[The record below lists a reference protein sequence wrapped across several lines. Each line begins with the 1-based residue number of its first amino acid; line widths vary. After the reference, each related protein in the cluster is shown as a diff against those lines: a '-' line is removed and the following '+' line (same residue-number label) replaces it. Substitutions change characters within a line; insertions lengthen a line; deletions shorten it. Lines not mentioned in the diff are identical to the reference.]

1 MLTIFATLFLLGVL
15 VVIHE
20 FGHFIIARLCDVK
33 VEKFSFGFGP
43 KLFGK
48 TIGETEYRVSL
59 IPFGGYVKMF
69 GENPDETEKKSARSF
84 QQKKWWQKNL
94 IAFGGPFANF
104 IFAIFILSVTFM
116 IGIKNYDVK
125 PIIGQIQNIKNDEY
139 EKFQVG
145 DSILAIDNEE
155 ISGWNS
161 IIRIWNKSE
170 KNSHKILLKRNNQIQ
185 NIIVKHFDFR
195 NWLNEIK
202 PKLSSKV
209 GVVYYGMPA
218 YQAGI
223 QENDVIISI
232 NDEPISSWYD
242 MRKIISKNPENP
254 LQFVIKRGD
263 GIFNCTVIPQINPG
277 SDEKFGFIGIRQKT
291 DLTTIEKFN
300 FFTSIKFGFI
310 STISRTYDYY
320 DGIIRLFKTPSQIR
334 KNLGGPLMIA
344 AITGQQAEQGID
356 SFLSFMAMV
365 SIILMVMNLL
375 PIPILDGGLILF
387 GFIEGIRQK
396 PLKAPT
402 QAVLQKIGLSIILA
416 LMIFAFYNDIS
427 KILFR
432 NF

>member
-1 MLTIFATLFLLGVL
+1 
-15 VVIHE
+15 
-20 FGHFIIARLCDVK
+20 
-33 VEKFSFGFGP
+33 
-43 KLFGK
+43 
-48 TIGETEYRVSL
+48 
-59 IPFGGYVKMF
+59 
-69 GENPDETEKKSARSF
+69 
-84 QQKKWWQKNL
+84 
-94 IAFGGPFANF
+94 
-104 IFAIFILSVTFM
+104 
-116 IGIKNYDVK
+116 
-125 PIIGQIQNIKNDEY
+125 
-139 EKFQVG
+139 
-145 DSILAIDNEE
+145 
-155 ISGWNS
+155 
-161 IIRIWNKSE
+161 
-170 KNSHKILLKRNNQIQ
+170 
-185 NIIVKHFDFR
+185 
-195 NWLNEIK
+195 
-202 PKLSSKV
+202 
-209 GVVYYGMPA
+209 YYGMPA

-232 NDEPISSWYD
+232 NDEPIFSWYD